1 MDPALQQL
9 LEEHRPYFS
18 VLENGKVKCEVNGHC
33 LPPRLDAVSSF
44 IR

>member
-9 LEEHRPYFS
+9 LEQHRPYFS